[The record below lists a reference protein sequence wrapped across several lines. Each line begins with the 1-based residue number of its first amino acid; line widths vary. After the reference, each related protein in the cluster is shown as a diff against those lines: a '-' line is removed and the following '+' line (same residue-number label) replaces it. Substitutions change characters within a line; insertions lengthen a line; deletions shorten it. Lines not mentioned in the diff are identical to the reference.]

1 MPNGLSGKRVM
12 VTGGAGFVGRRV
24 VPRLRDRGVAEVFV
38 PRKRDFDLT
47 DPRAVAEA
55 YEAGR
60 PDVVIHLAA
69 EVGGIGANRANP
81 GRYFFANMA
90 MGLHLVEEARR
101 RSLDKFVQVG
111 TVCSYP
117 KDTPIPFREENL
129 WDGYP
134 EGTNAPYGIAKRALL
149 EMLQAYRRQ
158 YGLVGIYLM
167 PVNLYGP
174 EDDFDLE
181 NSHVIPALI
190 RKFEGARTGGA
201 PAVTCWGTGRASREF
216 LFVDDCADAIVLAAE
231 RYDAEAPVNVGSA
244 SEITIRELTEKIA
257 GLTGFEGAI
266 EWDPTKPDGQPRRKL
281 DTSRAR
287 ELFGFQATVPL
298 DDGLRRTIAWYREA
312 MPASV
317 PA

>member
-1 MPNGLSGKRVM
+1 M

-24 VPRLRDRGVAEVFV
+24 CSRLRDRGAAEVFV
-38 PRKRDFDLT
+38 PRRRDFDLT
-47 DPRAVAEA
+47 DPAAVSGVYDVALPE
-55 YEAGR
+55 
-60 PDVVIHLAA
+60 VVIHLAA

-101 RSLDKFVQVG
+101 RSVEKFVQIG

-117 KDTPIPFREENL
+117 KHTPIPFREENL
-129 WDGYP
+129 WGGYP
-134 EGTNAPYGIAKRALL
+134 EETNAPYGIAKRALL

-190 RKFEGARTGGA
+190 RKFHEARQAGAA
-201 PAVTCWGTGRASREF
+201 SVTCWGTGSASREF
-216 LFVDDCADAIVLAAE
+216 LFVDDCAEAIVLAAG
-231 RYDAEAPVNVGSA
+231 RYDGSEPVNIGSGD
-244 SEITIRELTEKIA
+244 EITIRELTEKIA
-257 GLTGFEGAI
+257 HLTGFEGAI
-266 EWDPTKPDGQPRRKL
+266 EWDTSKPDGQPRRKL

-287 ELFGFQATVPL
+287 ELFGFEGTVPL
-298 DDGLRRTIAWYREA
+298 DEGLSRTIAWYREA
-312 MPASV
+312 ARQPASV
-317 PA
+317 G

>member
-38 PRKRDFDLT
+38 PRRRDFDLT

-190 RKFEGARTGGA
+190 RKFEEARTGGA

>member
-1 MPNGLSGKRVM
+1 M

-190 RKFEGARTGGA
+190 RKFEEARTGGA

>member
-1 MPNGLSGKRVM
+1 
-12 VTGGAGFVGRRV
+12 
-24 VPRLRDRGVAEVFV
+24 
-38 PRKRDFDLT
+38 
-47 DPRAVAEA
+47 
-55 YEAGR
+55 
-60 PDVVIHLAA
+60 VIHLAA
-69 EVGGIGANRANP
+69 EVGGIGANSANP

-90 MGLHLVEEARR
+90 MGLHLIEEARR
-101 RSLDKFVQVG
+101 RSLEKFVQVG

-117 KDTPIPFREENL
+117 KQTPVPFREENL

-134 EGTNAPYGIAKRALL
+134 EETNAPYGIAKRALL

-181 NSHVIPALI
+181 RSHVIPALI
-190 RKFEGARTGGA
+190 RKFVEARATGAASVG
-201 PAVTCWGTGRASREF
+201 CWGTGRASREF
-216 LFVDDCADAIVLAAE
+216 LYVEDCADAIVLASE
-231 RYDAEAPVNVGSA
+231 RYDGPEPVNVGSA

-257 GLTGFEGAI
+257 QLTGFDGAI
-266 EWDPTKPDGQPRRKL
+266 EWDPSKPDGHPRRRL

-287 ELFGFQATVPL
+287 ELFGFEAKVSL
-298 DDGLRRTIAWYREA
+298 DEGLSRTISWYREA

>member
-38 PRKRDFDLT
+38 PRRRDFDLT

-190 RKFEGARTGGA
+190 RKLEEARTGGA